1 MFCLLVC
8 CLMLGVFSFCLM
20 CVFKALFKLASQGK
34 EIEILEAGE
43 ASSAAPAS
51 AARAKRALS
60 NCRKCVHSRAC
71 KKAKLEAQ
79 KEGCSKDELVQ
90 SDNAE
95 EKAEAAA
102 GLLTEI

>member
-1 MFCLLVC
+1 
-8 CLMLGVFSFCLM
+8 MLGVFSFCLM

-34 EIEILEAGE
+34 EVEILEAGE

-51 AARAKRALS
+51 AAPAKRFSCPRAAAE
-60 NCRKCVHSRAC
+60 HSRAC

-90 SDNAE
+90 SDNEE